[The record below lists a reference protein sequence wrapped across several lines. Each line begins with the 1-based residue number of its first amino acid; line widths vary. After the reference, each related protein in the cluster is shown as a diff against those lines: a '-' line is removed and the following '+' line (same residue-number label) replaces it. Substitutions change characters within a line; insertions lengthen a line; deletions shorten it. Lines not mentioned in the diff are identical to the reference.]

1 MPTEHAGLNSPNNS
15 NSAKSGGTDMNYL
28 SNFKIG
34 TQLRLGFGI
43 VIVLMLILVSF
54 ALTRMNSISAAVKY
68 QDDVR
73 TTKLEPLYSARE
85 ALDQTGLAARNAFIF
100 QDQADAMKELSIL
113 DEQRALY
120 LSDLKKLEPQFA
132 GNAQFDKVKAGLLA
146 MAQELNKP
154 RKFREAGQMSE
165 YGSFLVKECS
175 PLRRQIVQD
184 IDVLLKS
191 VQQENEEASD
201 LAENLF
207 SSSLRLIML
216 WAAVI
221 LAVSIATAWLIRK
234 SLLGQLGGEPR
245 YAVEIAGRIA
255 HGELSA
261 PVDTRRD
268 DNSSLLYEIRIMRDK
283 LASLVQQVRFG
294 TDTIAG
300 ASSEIAMGNQ
310 NLSERTEQQA
320 ETLEKTVA
328 AMEDLTLA
336 VRRNADNAQQANQ
349 LANSASAIATKGGE
363 VVNQVVTTMGV
374 IDDSSRKIVDIIGVI
389 DGIAF
394 QTNIL
399 ALNAAVEAA
408 RAGEQGR
415 GFAVVASE
423 VRSLAQRSA
432 AAAKEIKSLIDSS
445 VASVADGSRLVQEAG
460 GTMEEVVASVQ
471 RVTAIV
477 AEITDASHAQT
488 HGIQAMNDA
497 ISLLDENTQQNA
509 ALVEEAAA
517 ASQSMSQQ
525 AAHLTQL
532 VGAFKLSQAQM
543 EGDTSQEIDITPSQ
557 DRIGMR

>member
-1 MPTEHAGLNSPNNS
+1 
-15 NSAKSGGTDMNYL
+15 MNYL
-28 SNFKIG
+28 SRFNIG
-34 TQLRLGFGI
+34 TQLRLGFGV
-43 VIVLMLILVSF
+43 VIVSMLILISF
-54 ALTRMNSISAAVKY
+54 ALMRMNSISAAVKH
-68 QDDVR
+68 QDQVR
-73 TTKLEPLYSARE
+73 ATKLEPLYTARE

-100 QDQADAMKELSIL
+100 QDQTDAMKELSIL
-113 DEQRALY
+113 DEQRSLY
-120 LSDLKKLEPQFA
+120 LAELKKLEPQFA

-146 MAQELNKP
+146 MAQELDKP
-154 RKFREAGQMSE
+154 RKFREAGQLAE
-165 YGSFLVKECS
+165 YGTFLVKECS

-191 VQQENEEASD
+191 VQKENEEASA
-201 LAENLF
+201 LAEGLF
-207 SSSLRLIML
+207 ASSLRLIMICS
-216 WAAVI
+216 AVI
-221 LAVSIATAWLIRK
+221 LALSVATAWMIRK

-261 PVDTRRD
+261 AVDTRRD
-268 DNSSLLYEIRIMRDK
+268 DDSSLLFEIRLMRDK
-283 LASLVQQVRFG
+283 LASLVQQVRVG
-294 TDTIAG
+294 THTIAE

-320 ETLEKTVA
+320 DTLEKTVA
-328 AMEDLTLA
+328 ALDDLTQA
-336 VRRNADNAQQANQ
+336 VRRNAENAQQANQ
-349 LANSASAIATKGGE
+349 LANSASNIATKGGD
-363 VVNQVVTTMGV
+363 VVSQVVSTMGV

-432 AAAKEIKSLIDSS
+432 SAAKEIKALIDSS

-460 GTMEEVVASVQ
+460 GTMEEVVASVK

-477 AEITDASHAQT
+477 AEISEASHAQT
-488 HGIQAMNDA
+488 QGIHAVNDA
-497 ISLLDENTQQNA
+497 ISLLDQNTQQNA

-525 AAHLTQL
+525 AEHLTLL
-532 VGAFKLSQAQM
+532 VGAFKLSAAQM
-543 EGDTSQEIDITPSQ
+543 DGDVVEGEAHEVDVTPGQ
-557 DRIGMR
+557 KRIGLG

>member
-1 MPTEHAGLNSPNNS
+1 
-15 NSAKSGGTDMNYL
+15 MNYL
-28 SNFKIG
+28 GRFNIG

-54 ALTRMNSISAAVKY
+54 ALMRMNAISAAVKH
-68 QDDVR
+68 QDVVR
-73 TTKLEPLYSARE
+73 ATKLEPLYVARE

-100 QDQADAMKELSIL
+100 EDQADAARELAIL
-113 DEQRALY
+113 DEQKALY
-120 LSDLKKLEPQFA
+120 LDALRQLEPVFGGDAQFA
-132 GNAQFDKVKAGLLA
+132 KVKSGLLA
-146 MAQELNKP
+146 MSEELKRP
-154 RKFREAGQMSE
+154 RKYREAGQLAE
-165 YGSFLVKECS
+165 YGVFLVKECS

-191 VQQENEEASD
+191 VQKENAQASAM
-201 LAENLF
+201 AEGLF
-207 SSSLRLIML
+207 DSSLRLIMTC
-216 WAAVI
+216 AGVI

-261 PVDTRRD
+261 AIDTQRD
-268 DNSSLLYEIRIMRDK
+268 DASSLLFEIRLMRDK
-283 LASLVQQVRFG
+283 LASLVQQVRIG
-294 TDTIAG
+294 THTIAG
-300 ASSEIAMGNQ
+300 ASSEIAVGNQ
-310 NLSERTEQQA
+310 NLSERTEHQA

-328 AMEDLTLA
+328 ALDDLTQA
-336 VRRNADNAQQANQ
+336 VRRNADNAHQANQ
-349 LANSASAIATKGGE
+349 LASSASDIAAKGGD
-363 VVNQVVTTMGV
+363 VVSQVVTTMGV

-432 AAAKEIKSLIDSS
+432 AAAKEIKTLIDSS
-445 VASVADGSRLVQEAG
+445 VASVADGNRLVQEAG
-460 GTMEEVVASVQ
+460 GTMQEVVSSVQ

-477 AEITDASHAQT
+477 AEISEAGRAQT
-488 HGIQAMNDA
+488 QGIQAVNDA

-525 AAHLTQL
+525 AAHLTRL
-532 VGAFKLSQAQM
+532 VDAFKLSQAQM
-543 EGDTSQEIDITPSQ
+543 DGNVVEGLAHEIDVTPEQ
-557 DRIGMR
+557 ARLAAR